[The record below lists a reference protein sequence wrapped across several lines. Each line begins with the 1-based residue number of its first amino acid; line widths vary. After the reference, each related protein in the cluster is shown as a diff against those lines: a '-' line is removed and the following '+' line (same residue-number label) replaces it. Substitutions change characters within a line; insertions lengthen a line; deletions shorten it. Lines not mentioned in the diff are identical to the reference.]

1 MPKKQIIPTE
11 IQEEVQKLVDE
22 FNRVNLKECTSL
34 LNAFFPSKVKRG
46 YSARFKGKYLYLDR
60 TDRSEP
66 LPICR
71 LTWNGEMDNWDFA
84 IYKYSSDKYDPEEWF
99 FPGEEFVDGTITG
112 AMKAGMVAYEIR

>member
-1 MPKKQIIPTE
+1 MPKKQVIPAE
-11 IQEEVQKLVDE
+11 IQEEVQKLIDE
-22 FNRVNLKECTSL
+22 FNRVNLKESTSL
-34 LNAFFPSKVKRG
+34 LNTFFPSKVKRG
-46 YSARFKGKYLYLDR
+46 YSARFKGKFLYLDR

-71 LTWNGEMDNWDFA
+71 LTWNGKMDNWDFA

-99 FPGEEFVDGTITG
+99 FPGEEFVNGTVNG

>member
-1 MPKKQIIPTE
+1 MPKKHTIPAE
-11 IQEEVQKLVDE
+11 IQEEVQKLIDE
-22 FNRVNLKECTSL
+22 FNRINLKGSTSL
-34 LNAFFPSKVKRG
+34 LNTFFSSKVKRG
-46 YSARFKGKYLYLDR
+46 YSARFKGKFLYMDR

-71 LTWNGEMDNWDFA
+71 LTWNGKMDNWDFA

-99 FPGEEFVDGTITG
+99 FPGEEFVNGTVTG

>member
-1 MPKKQIIPTE
+1 MPKKQAIPAE
-11 IQEEVQKLVDE
+11 IQEEVQKLIDE
-22 FNRVNLKECTSL
+22 FNRVNLKESTSL
-34 LNAFFPSKVKRG
+34 LNTFFPRKVKRG
-46 YSARFKGKYLYLDR
+46 YSARFKGKFLYLDR

-71 LTWNGEMDNWDFA
+71 LTWNGKIDNWDFA

-99 FPGEEFVDGTITG
+99 FPGEEFVNGTVNG